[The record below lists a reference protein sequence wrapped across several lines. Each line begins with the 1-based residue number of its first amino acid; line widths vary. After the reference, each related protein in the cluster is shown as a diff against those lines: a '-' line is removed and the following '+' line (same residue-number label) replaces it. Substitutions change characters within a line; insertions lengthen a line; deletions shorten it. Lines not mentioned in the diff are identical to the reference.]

1 MEYNELVENLGELKT
16 TYKKAKHD
24 LRMQY
29 VNEHAKFKVGDFIG
43 NVTGTIKVERV
54 SYEWTKRWS
63 QFDIVYYGK
72 RYRRIKGEYVLCKN
86 QRYSPMFRQ
95 KDSQIRK

>member
-1 MEYNELVENLGELKT
+1 MEYNELVDKLGELKA
-16 TYKKAKHD
+16 TYKKTKHD

-43 NVTGTIKVERV
+43 NVTGCIKVDKV

-72 RYRRIKGEYVLCKN
+72 RYRKIKGIFTLCKD
-86 QRYSPMFRQ
+86 QRYSPLFRE
-95 KDSQIRK
+95 KDSHKR

>member
-1 MEYNELVENLGELKT
+1 MEYDELVSKLSTLKIEYKNSKHEL
-16 TYKKAKHD
+16 
-24 LRMQY
+24 RVQY

-72 RYRRIKGEYVLCKN
+72 RYRRIKGEFSLCKN
-86 QRYSPMFRQ
+86 QYYSPMFRE
-95 KDSQIRK
+95 KDSKIR